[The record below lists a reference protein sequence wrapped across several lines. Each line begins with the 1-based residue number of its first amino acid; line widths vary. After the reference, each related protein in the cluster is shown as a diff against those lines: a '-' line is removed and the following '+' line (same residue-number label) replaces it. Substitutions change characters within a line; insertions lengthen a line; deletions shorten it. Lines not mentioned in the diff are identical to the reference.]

1 MKTKF
6 CVKKDVMEAIF
17 DTAYLIFDLV
27 AAIIIS
33 FGCYLPV
40 TLLSKSKPK
49 VGLLMIPKACA
60 ICGLLRWDFSFC
72 FKSCKRI
79 KKAGYQNEDR
89 KLCKAYD
96 RAL

>member
-6 CVKKDVMEAIF
+6 CIKKDIMEAIF

-40 TLLSKSKPK
+40 TLLSKTKGRTINDSKDLCIY
-49 VGLLMIPKACA
+49 VGYCDGTSAFVLKAV
-60 ICGLLRWDFSFC
+60 
-72 FKSCKRI
+72 K
-79 KKAGYQNEDR
+79 E
-89 KLCKAYD
+89 
-96 RAL
+96 

>member
-1 MKTKF
+1 MKTQF

-49 VGLLMIPKACA
+49 E
-60 ICGLLRWDFSFC
+60 D
-72 FKSCKRI
+72 
-79 KKAGYQNEDR
+79 KK
-89 KLCKAYD
+89 
-96 RAL
+96 

>member
-17 DTAYLIFDLV
+17 DTAYLIFDLI
-27 AAIIIS
+27 AAIIIF

-49 VGLLMIPKACA
+49 VGLLTIPKTCA
-60 ICGLLRWDFSFC
+60 YMWVIAMGLQLMF
-72 FKSCKRI
+72 
-79 KKAGYQNEDR
+79 
-89 KLCKAYD
+89 
-96 RAL
+96 